1 MKDAIGYLGVSIM
14 EQDRSGLGLAARRYD
29 NDTFEAREGF
39 SIKSWYQNIQTGV
52 GRDAPLRPGFA
63 PALEEARPPVA
74 KRAPAR
80 SDHTSARPPRA
91 FAPLQQA

>member
-1 MKDAIGYLGVSIM
+1 M
-14 EQDRSGLGLAARRYD
+14 EQDRSGLGLAAQRYD

-39 SIKSWYQNIQTGV
+39 SIKSWCQNIQTGV

-74 KRAPAR
+74 KRARAPAR
-80 SDHTSARPPRA
+80 SDQTSARPPRGLRPCA
-91 FAPLQQA
+91 TGLS